1 MRRPKPLRPDRIRT
15 VERPFGWIP
24 FRILTSG
31 ILAQLSPMAK
41 LLYFFLCLVADE
53 KGISYYGDR
62 RLTSVLKLPE
72 PALALARAE
81 LCRRDLLAFDG
92 RTYQL
97 LSLPSCVQM
106 DVPVSR
112 RRAKGPQTVG
122 SVLEAL
128 GWGD

>member
-1 MRRPKPLRPDRIRT
+1 
-15 VERPFGWIP
+15 
-24 FRILTSG
+24 
-31 ILAQLSPMAK
+31 MAK
-41 LLYFFLCLVADE
+41 LLYFFLCLVADD

-81 LCRRDLLAFDG
+81 LRQRDLLAFDG

-106 DVPVSR
+106 EVPVSR
-112 RRAKGPQTVG
+112 QRTKGPQTVG

>member
-31 ILAQLSPMAK
+31 ILAQLSPTAK
-41 LLYFFLCLVADE
+41 LLYFFLCLVADK

-62 RLTSVLKLPE
+62 RLTSVLKMPG
-72 PALALARAE
+72 PALAVARAE
-81 LCRRDLLAFDG
+81 LCRQDLLAFDG
-92 RTYQL
+92 RLYQL

-106 DVPVSR
+106 EVPVSGR
-112 RRAKGPQTVG
+112 RTKVPQKVG
-122 SVLEAL
+122 SGLDSL